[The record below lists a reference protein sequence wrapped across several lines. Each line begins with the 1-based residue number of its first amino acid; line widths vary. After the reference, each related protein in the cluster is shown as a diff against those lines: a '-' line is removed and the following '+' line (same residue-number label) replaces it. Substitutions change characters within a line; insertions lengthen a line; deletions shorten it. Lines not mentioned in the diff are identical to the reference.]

1 MQLASESLTF
11 RSLNLTEKKK
21 FIAGLIEVIGQVRL
35 GTKWTQRGD
44 LYIFPTT
51 NKQKELLI
59 QQKCVSGYQ
68 IKCSLCKTE
77 QEVRGVV
84 YNVPPNNT
92 EEELLELL
100 SNQGILKV
108 KRFTNI
114 GPNNITNT
122 LPMVSLYFNTS
133 NLPREVII
141 AHEIFPVKKYI
152 PRPSLCRK
160 CWIFGH
166 PEDMCSNISVC
177 RYCASAHDPNVQCHN
192 QSKCPTCAQPD
203 HAAGTVACPTF
214 ASKQRVIKFAY
225 DNNMSITEAGRI
237 IAKTQQP
244 TMRTPE
250 PTHHTREETS
260 LRSKIENLKEEINKL
275 KIATKNQ
282 TTPEIVESRIKKV
295 EEEVATI
302 KTQMEPIL
310 KLESQM
316 TLGFCSLDNRMT
328 MLHDMLLQERA
339 DRLARQK
346 EKREAAENLQTTTNR
361 SAGSGTQTTL
371 QNRKTTE
378 ASKKTNNTWT

>member
-1 MQLASESLTF
+1 
-11 RSLNLTEKKK
+11 
-21 FIAGLIEVIGQVRL
+21 
-35 GTKWTQRGD
+35 
-44 LYIFPTT
+44 
-51 NKQKELLI
+51 
-59 QQKCVSGYQ
+59 
-68 IKCSLCKTE
+68 
-77 QEVRGVV
+77 
-84 YNVPPNNT
+84 
-92 EEELLELL
+92 
-100 SNQGILKV
+100 
-108 KRFTNI
+108 
-114 GPNNITNT
+114 
-122 LPMVSLYFNTS
+122 
-133 NLPREVII
+133 
-141 AHEIFPVKKYI
+141 
-152 PRPSLCRK
+152 
-160 CWIFGH
+160 
-166 PEDMCSNISVC
+166 
-177 RYCASAHDPNVQCHN
+177 
-192 QSKCPTCAQPD
+192 
-203 HAAGTVACPTF
+203 
-214 ASKQRVIKFAY
+214 
-225 DNNMSITEAGRI
+225 MSITEAGRI

-378 ASKKTNNTWT
+378 APKKTNNTWT